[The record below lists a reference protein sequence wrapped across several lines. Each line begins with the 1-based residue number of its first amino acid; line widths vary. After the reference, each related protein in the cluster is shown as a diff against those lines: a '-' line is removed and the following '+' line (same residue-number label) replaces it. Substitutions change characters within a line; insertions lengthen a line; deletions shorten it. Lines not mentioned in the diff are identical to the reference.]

1 MAQRTGRRFISADV
15 IATVKE
21 SLETLHNRNLYVY
34 FDGNPLIKKIKD
46 LTFDYIKKTEK
57 YQAKTYV
64 MLEK

>member
-1 MAQRTGRRFISADV
+1 MVQRTGRRFISADV

-46 LTFDYIKKTEK
+46 LN
-57 YQAKTYV
+57 
-64 MLEK
+64 L